1 MTTAEKFDYSC
12 LGDQAEKLR
21 TLAATIREG
30 TKKITQAAIVTG
42 GAFLSAKEA
51 LEHGVFLK
59 WCDVETAYSRRS
71 VELYMNLALLFNR
84 RRESDGEDLLLLS
97 LSAALA
103 LGSPSVPEAVVTEI
117 LARARRGDRVTV
129 EFVKEFVRGK
139 KASAEPAFDASLQMA
154 NIVVA
159 ALDKREK
166 SLLLDHLGLKPGAK
180 DKSFMK
186 NLRSVLFEK
195 QHQDEARRRPSHLRA
210 LPAA

>member
-1 MTTAEKFDYSC
+1 M
-12 LGDQAEKLR
+12 
-21 TLAATIREG
+21 
-30 TKKITQAAIVTG
+30 
-42 GAFLSAKEA
+42 
-51 LEHGVFLK
+51 
-59 WCDVETAYSRRS
+59 
-71 VELYMNLALLFNR
+71 
-84 RRESDGEDLLLLS
+84 
-97 LSAALA
+97 
-103 LGSPSVPEAVVTEI
+103 
-117 LARARRGDRVTV
+117 TV